1 MQVTTSSGAGM
12 AKALTIF
19 GMVVGGL
26 LALLF
31 TLDLAAG
38 IPFGGANMMMDIG
51 GMIAGLI
58 LGYVSFE
65 TFREQ
70 K

>member
-1 MQVTTSSGAGM
+1 M

-19 GMVVGGL
+19 GLVVAAL
-26 LALLF
+26 LTLLF
-31 TLDLAAG
+31 TLDLVAG
-38 IPFGGANMMMDIG
+38 IPFGGAQMTMNIG
-51 GMIAGLI
+51 GIIAGII
-58 LGYVSFE
+58 LGYVSFS